1 MSARK
6 IYWRNREGEFP
17 PDGAQFFWRP
27 FQGDLVPLG
36 SCVETTLPAPIPC
49 VTHSPPLFTPE
60 KEAWTKAVLTVLS
73 QIEKVVLARKCEL
86 SLPAAPDP
94 FAITAALE
102 PKAKG
107 ACLFCVEMEDF
118 SFLGASPERLFVRE
132 GRRIETEA
140 VAGTR
145 KRGQTPEEDRG
156 LKEELLGSAKDLREI
171 APVQAHLAKALSPL
185 VEERVFFSPV
195 EIHET
200 HNVQHLYSRCE
211 GVLKGGISDAELIE
225 RLHPTPALA
234 GMPPQ
239 RAIELI
245 AQLEPFS
252 RGLYGGVLGWQ
263 TAERSEWVVAI
274 RCCLLEKKRATL
286 FSGTGIVE
294 GSKPDAEWEE
304 LNQKLKLYEEIFL

>member
-36 SCVETTLPAPIPC
+36 SCVKTVLPSPIQC
-49 VTHSPPLFTPE
+49 ITHSPPCFIPE
-60 KEAWTKAVLTVLS
+60 FEAWKRAVLAALG

-86 SLPAAPDP
+86 SLPTAPNP

-102 PKAKG
+102 PKAEG
-107 ACLFCVEMEDF
+107 ACLFCVEMENF

-145 KRGQTPEEDRG
+145 KRGHSPEEDRR

-171 APVQAHLAKALSPL
+171 APVQAHLTEALWPL
-185 VEERVFFSPV
+185 VEERVCFSPIV
-195 EIHET
+195 IHET
-200 HNVQHLYSRCE
+200 HHVQHLYSRCVA
-211 GVLKGGISDAELIE
+211 VLKGGISDAELIE

-234 GMPPQ
+234 GMPPR
-239 RAIELI
+239 RAMEMI

-294 GSKPDAEWEE
+294 GSEPDAEWEE
-304 LNQKLKLYEEIFL
+304 LNQKLRLYEGIFL